1 MQNEPTKPKA
11 AARLCAAL
19 ARGAYWLWL
28 ALMSCGTLAI
38 IIYALFLKT
47 ALI

>member
-1 MQNEPTKPKA
+1 MQNESAKPKA
-11 AARLCAAL
+11 AVRLCAAL

-38 IIYALFLKT
+38 VIYALFLKT